1 MTWYDIKWN
10 GQTYILNA
18 TGATEKTLTI
28 LGIHGYAT
36 EAEAEAHPQT
46 MNDLQ
51 AAAGG
56 AQAIGGTSGSATN
69 IPTPGGVVSGAGTAA
84 AAAAT
89 GWHLTFGNFS
99 GLLTRTLKI
108 VFGGILLIAGIL
120 KLSGASQKLEQVL
133 PVVGG
138 PAGKVLAA

>member
-1 MTWYDIKWN
+1 MTWYDIKWD
-10 GQTYILNA
+10 GQTYIENL
-18 TGATEKTLTI
+18 TGAAEKTLTL

-36 EAEAEAHPQT
+36 QAEAEAHPQI

-56 AQAIGGTSGSATN
+56 AQALAGVSGSATN
-69 IPTPGGVVSGAGTAA
+69 IPTPGGVSTGAGTV

-89 GWHLTFGNFS
+89 TGWSLVLGNWK
-99 GLLTRTLKI
+99 GILTRGLKI
-108 VFGGILLIAGIL
+108 IFGGILMIAGVL
-120 KLSGASQKLEQVL
+120 KLSGADKKLEQVL
-133 PVVGG
+133 PVIGG